1 MTQHYEDQRYEDSS
15 VAVVDE
21 QPALPTTSVASAKA
35 PALRNATRWAAK
47 GGLAILDQALISGSN
62 FLVSICLARWLM
74 PEQYGSYAL
83 AFSIS
88 LLLTFLYQ
96 SLLLE
101 PMAVFSGGAYRRSLR
116 GYLGALLG
124 IHFWIS
130 GFGLIALGIATVVA
144 YKRGGTGGLPGALL
158 GVTLASPCVLL
169 FSLSRRAYYMKL
181 APARAAVGAA
191 IYCAVV
197 TGGLFV
203 VYREGWLSPFMAFA
217 LMATGALF
225 TSMYLLFHVRKTLT
239 ADEPGP
245 KLRQTW
251 DRHWNYGRWA
261 LATSAATWIPY
272 YMYYPLLSAFKDLT
286 QAGQLRALMNLAL
299 PLEQSYTA
307 LACLFLPLAARL
319 HGDQGTAGAR
329 TLTRRITLLY
339 VGGAIVYWLAVIPLK
354 GPVFHLLYRGKYLEV
369 AYLLPYVAAETILW
383 SAAFGPTIVLRG
395 MESPASVFYARC
407 AASVL
412 SLAVGVPLTLIY
424 GLWGCVLGIVFSN
437 AAALLFCWYLLRRK
451 FVLSANTL
459 AAAAQAS

>member
-1 MTQHYEDQRYEDSS
+1 MTQPYEDSN
-15 VAVVDE
+15 VAVVE
-21 QPALPTTSVASAKA
+21 QQPVMPTAVASPKA
-35 PALRNATRWAAK
+35 PALSKAARWAGK

-101 PMAVFSGGAYRRSLR
+101 PMAVFSGGAYRKTLR
-116 GYLGALLG
+116 GYLGALLW
-124 IHFWIS
+124 IHVWIS
-130 GFGLIALGIATVVA
+130 GFGLIVLGIATVVA
-144 YKRGGTGGLPGALL
+144 YKRGGSGGLPGALL
-158 GVTLASPCVLL
+158 GVTLASPCILL
-169 FSLSRRAYYMKL
+169 FSLARRAYYMKL

-203 VYREGWLSPFMAFA
+203 VYRQGWLSPFTAFA
-217 LMATGALF
+217 LMAVGALF
-225 TSMYLLFHVRKTLT
+225 TSMYLLFHVRSTLT
-239 ADEPGP
+239 ADEPAP

-251 DRHWNYGRWA
+251 DRHWDYGRWA

-307 LACLFLPLAARL
+307 LACLFLPYAARL
-319 HGDQGTAGAR
+319 HGEEGTAGAR

-339 VGGAIVYWLAVIPLK
+339 VGGAILYWLAVIPLK

-369 AYLLPYVAAETILW
+369 SYLLPYVAAETILW

-412 SLAVGVPLTLIY
+412 SLAVGVPLTMIY

-437 AAALLFCWYLLRRK
+437 AAALLFAWYLLHRK
-451 FVLSANTL
+451 VNATPTL
-459 AAAAQAS
+459 AATEAS

>member
-1 MTQHYEDQRYEDSS
+1 MTQRYEDSS
-15 VAVVDE
+15 LAVVDQ
-21 QPALPTTSVASAKA
+21 QPVMPTAVASAKA
-35 PALRNATRWAAK
+35 PALSKAARWAGK

-101 PMAVFSGGAYRRSLR
+101 PMAVFSGGAYRKSLR
-116 GYLGALLG
+116 GYLGALLW
-124 IHFWIS
+124 IHVWIS
-130 GFGLIALGIATVVA
+130 GFGLIVLGIATVVA
-144 YKRGGTGGLPGALL
+144 YKRGGSGGLPGALL
-158 GVTLASPCVLL
+158 GVTLASPCILL
-169 FSLSRRAYYMKL
+169 FSLARRAYYMKL

-203 VYREGWLSPFMAFA
+203 VYREGWLSPFTAFA
-217 LMATGALF
+217 LMAVGALF
-225 TSMYLLFHVRKTLT
+225 TSMYLLFHVRTTLT
-239 ADEPGP
+239 ADEAGP

-251 DRHWNYGRWA
+251 DRHWDYGRWA

-307 LACLFLPLAARL
+307 LACLFLPYAARL
-319 HGDQGTAGAR
+319 HGEEGTAGAR

-369 AYLLPYVAAETILW
+369 SYLLPYVAAETILW

-412 SLAVGVPLTLIY
+412 SLAVGVPLTMIY

-437 AAALLFCWYLLRRK
+437 AAALLFAWYLLHRK
-451 FVLSANTL
+451 VNATPTL
-459 AAAAQAS
+459 AAAAAS

>member
-1 MTQHYEDQRYEDSS
+1 MTQRYENRRYEETN
-15 VAVVDE
+15 VALLDE
-21 QPALPTTSVASAKA
+21 RLAMPEAAPVKA
-35 PALRNATRWAAK
+35 GNPGLRKATRWAAK
-47 GGLAILDQALISGSN
+47 GGLAILDQALISGAN
-62 FLVSICLARWLM
+62 FLVSICLARWRM

-101 PMAVFSGGAYRRSLR
+101 PMAVFSGSAYRKSLR
-116 GYLGALLG
+116 GYLGALLW
-124 IHFWIS
+124 IHVWLC
-130 GFGLIALGIATVVA
+130 GFGLVVLGIATAVA
-144 YKRGGTGGLPGALL
+144 FKKGGSSGLPGALL
-158 GVTLASPCVLL
+158 GVTLASPCILL
-169 FSLSRRAYYMKL
+169 FSLARRAYYMKL
-181 APARAAVGAA
+181 APARAAVGAG
-191 IYCAVV
+191 IYCVVV

-203 VYREGWLSPFMAFA
+203 VYRQGWLSPFTAFA
-217 LMATGALF
+217 LMAVGALF
-225 TSMYLLFHVRKTLT
+225 TSMYLLFHVRTTLT
-239 ADEPGP
+239 AEEAGP
-245 KLRQTW
+245 KLRHTW
-251 DRHWNYGRWA
+251 DRHWDYGRWA
-261 LATSAATWIPY
+261 LATSAATWIRY

-299 PLEQSYTA
+299 PLEQSYPA
-307 LACLFLPLAARL
+307 LACLFLPYAARL
-319 HGDQGTAGAR
+319 HGEEGTAGAR

-339 VGGAIVYWLAVIPLK
+339 VGGAVLYWLAVIPLK

-369 AYLLPYVAAETILW
+369 SYLLPYVAAETILW

-437 AAALLFCWYLLRRK
+437 AAALLFAWYMLHRK
-451 FVLSANTL
+451 VTAIPNTL
-459 AAAAQAS
+459 ARAEAP